1 MPCPDCGE
9 RMAHCHGT
17 LVVHADVAEC
27 TDPACE
33 TPHLASHLLV
43 VGCAEV
49 ACSSCAA
56 TRTAA

>member
-1 MPCPDCGE
+1 MPCADCGE

-27 TDPACE
+27 TDPMCG
-33 TPHLASHLLV
+33 TDLASHALV

-49 ACSSCAA
+49 DCSSCAA
-56 TRTAA
+56 ARVVA